1 MSTKN
6 KEANNSIGQ
15 KRVINQKSIAVLPFN
30 NTSGDIENQY
40 FADGISEE
48 IINTL
53 SKINGLKVTSRTS
66 SFSYRDKQVDVRHIG
81 NDLGVSTVLE
91 GSVRKAAKR
100 IRIAAQ
106 LIRTDTGF
114 QIWSESFDRELIDI
128 FDLQDEISLLIAD
141 KIREHFGHF
150 DIQDDF
156 NTPKTSRAD
165 AYLAYLKG
173 KYHLRQWTN
182 ESVQKA
188 HEAYKECIDL
198 DPKYPMPYLGL
209 SQSFVHQAAWSQADR
224 MKALYMAQHF
234 IKQLGNE
241 ADHLAD
247 FHYTKGLYAFFGN
260 WNFKKAQEHLTKA
273 LEINTNY
280 AEALEFQA
288 DLGNVMGAFDK
299 SNASINQAIALN
311 PNEINHHYIK
321 AIGHYLQQQY
331 KLAIASLDT
340 ALSILGN
347 WQMAL
352 ELKALCLLLLGEEP
366 AFRAT
371 VEQAQPN
378 TQQALFQLW
387 HAYHHQQPVELEL
400 TNQHD
405 FYLAVPVYLKT
416 YGGQQEEAFDD
427 LVEGVKQRSGQFL
440 GFRHDPLLAPL
451 RNKPGFQKLEA
462 PFLSHNVFEEAA
474 SETQETAVEVLTI
487 AEVEAFS
494 QAVEKL
500 MAEEK
505 IYIDAQMT
513 LRGLA
518 EKIDLH
524 PNKLSWLINKK
535 IGKGFN
541 EYINEYR
548 LKDFQ
553 QRALNP
559 ENSHLTLL
567 GLAYD
572 SGFNSKSVFNDFFK
586 KKTGKTPKQWVKAN
600 GQ

>member
-1 MSTKN
+1 M
-6 KEANNSIGQ
+6 
-15 KRVINQKSIAVLPFN
+15 INQKSIAVLPFN

-66 SFSYRDKQVDVRHIG
+66 SFSYRDKQLDVRHIG
-81 NDLGVSTVLE
+81 NELGVSTVLE

-100 IRIAAQ
+100 VRIAAH

-114 QIWSESFDRELIDI
+114 QIWSESFDRELVDI

-156 NTPKTSRAD
+156 NTPKTTKAD
-165 AYLAYLKG
+165 AYQAYLKG
-173 KYHLRQWTN
+173 QYYLRQWTN
-182 ESVQKA
+182 ESVEKA

-234 IKQLGNE
+234 IKQLGAE
-241 ADHLAD
+241 ADHLAAY
-247 FHYTKGLYAFFGN
+247 HYTKGLYAFFGN
-260 WNFKKAQEHLTKA
+260 WNFEKAQQHLSKA
-273 LEINTNY
+273 LEINANY

-288 DLGNVMGAFDK
+288 DLGNVRGEFKMAQT
-299 SNASINQAIALN
+299 SIAQAIELN
-311 PNEINHHYIK
+311 PNEINHYYIK
-321 AIGHYLQQQY
+321 AIGHFLQKQYQQ
-331 KLAIASLDT
+331 AIASLDV
-340 ALSILGN
+340 ALQMLED

-352 ELKALCLLLLGEEP
+352 ELKALCLLLLGRE
-366 AFRAT
+366 ADFRAV
-371 VEQAQPN
+371 VELAQPN
-378 TQQALFQLW
+378 TQKAFFQLW
-387 HAYHHQQPVELEL
+387 HTYHQQQAMEREIL
-400 TNQHD
+400 NHHD
-405 FYLAVPVYLKT
+405 FYLGIPVYLKL
-416 YGGQQEEAFDD
+416 YSGRKEAAFDD
-427 LVEGVKQRSGQFL
+427 LVEAVKNRSGQFL
-440 GFRHDPLLAPL
+440 GFRYDPLLAPL
-451 RNKPGFQKLEA
+451 REMPDFQKLEA
-462 PFLSHNVFEEAA
+462 PFLSISIDAQSPTPSKPEG
-474 SETQETAVEVLTI
+474 EVLSDT
-487 AEVEAFS
+487 EVTAFA
-494 QAVEKL
+494 QAIDRL
-500 MAEEK
+500 MQEEK
-505 IYIDAQMT
+505 VYIDSQMT
-513 LRGLA
+513 LRSLA
-518 EKIDLH
+518 EQIELH

-541 EYINEYR
+541 EYINDYR

-553 QRALNP
+553 QRALDP
-559 ENSHLTLL
+559 ANSHLTLL

-586 KKTGKTPKQWVKAN
+586 KKTGKTPKAWVKAN
-600 GQ
+600 S